1 MATGLEAVMTGKWQ
15 LEFDMMSV
23 SSGYDGDL
31 NIGAKSQYT
40 PPSSA
45 NYRLSIGMDENKIH
59 FNNRTNS
66 SSNTS
71 QSSTR
76 SRDTYYTLKLVRDG
90 TSVVAYSNGTQF
102 ASKTVNWLGNYNEYD
117 LYWIGWSN
125 CNVKLKNIKFKKVS

>member
-59 FNNRTNS
+59 FNNRTTS
-66 SSNTS
+66 SSNSS

-76 SRDTYYTLKLVRDG
+76 SRNTYYTLKLVRDG
-90 TSVVAYSNGTQF
+90 TSVTAYSNNTQF
-102 ASKTVNWLGNYNEYD
+102 ANKTVNWLSNYNEYD
-117 LYWIGWSN
+117 LYFIGWSS
-125 CNVKLKNIKFKKVS
+125 CNVKLRNIKIKPL